1 MSERDFPEESIS
13 YGDKSTKAMKIVCAC
28 CNAVAYFPFQTGA
41 NRKPPVAAIQHFQ
54 NKGWVVGN
62 GPRKDFCPLHASP
75 AKRKGSTV
83 MANIPAS
90 SSAEKPR
97 EMTREDRRI
106 VHDKLDEVYGRD
118 AYKAPWTDA
127 AVAKDLG
134 VPRDWVAQTR
144 EDFFGPAAS
153 NPLFD
158 EMLAGMAQ
166 IEAAF
171 KSYAELCA
179 DAAKAADAQKLAH
192 ADLSKQMDAY
202 RALARK
208 VEREV
213 GR

>member
-1 MSERDFPEESIS
+1 
-13 YGDKSTKAMKIVCAC
+13 MKIVCAC

-83 MANIPAS
+83 MANTPAS

-106 VHDKLDEVYGRD
+106 VHDKLDEVYGKD

-134 VPRDWVAQTR
+134 VPRDWVSQTR

-166 IEAAF
+166 IETAF
-171 KSYAELCA
+171 KDYADLCA
-179 DAAKAADAQKLAH
+179 NAAIAAEAHKIAH
-192 ADLSKQMDAY
+192 ADLCKQMDAY
-202 RALARK
+202 RALALK